1 MCNVKLHFF
10 LQWSLIKT
18 HFKREEL
25 KAFFMI
31 LAINETLKI
40 NKDKTIDSI
49 VGLIQEDRFQILMI
63 VGVFINL
70 IRFI

>member
-1 MCNVKLHFF
+1 
-10 LQWSLIKT
+10 
-18 HFKREEL
+18 
-25 KAFFMI
+25 MI